1 MNLLLSIA
9 VVFLLL
15 ILAVF
20 LTYSFAK
27 RKWQKEHSS
36 SQTRIALL
44 EDKARTAD
52 QMLIENREM
61 SGQKALADERGR
73 QLEKLQA
80 DFIQKSDDYTR
91 AISEKRELQTQ
102 LDHQK
107 EVLEQTYGKMQKDFQ
122 ALTQTIM
129 EDSSK
134 KLSERNVED
143 MKLLLNPLSERLGEF
158 RLRLDA
164 THDEQTKQRTALET
178 QIKTLSE
185 LNQRISVD
193 AENLTKALKGDSKAQ
208 GTWGEML
215 LQRVLEASGLRLGE
229 EYHVQVSLQSE
240 DGKRL
245 QPDAVV
251 HLPGKRDVVIDSKVS
266 LVSYEQFCSADSE
279 PTRAES
285 AKLLASSIRT
295 HIKGLSVKTYHKLEG
310 INSIDYV
317 LMFIPIEGAFSLAMS
332 VDRALFE
339 DAMGQNIMLVSPTT
353 LLATLR
359 TIEFS
364 WRSERQNQNVQQIF
378 KLAGNL
384 YDKFA
389 AFAKDLTDL
398 GIQINRAQETYEKS
412 VSKLSTGKGN
422 LTRRAEQ
429 LRELGAKSTKSLP
442 AGLAESEEE
451 IGSLVDDE
459 AGEAEEQ

>member
-1 MNLLLSIA
+1 MNLFLVIII
-9 VVFLLL
+9 FILLL
-15 ILAVF
+15 CIAIF
-20 LTYSFAK
+20 STYTIAK
-27 RKWQKEHSS
+27 RKWQKDNSN

-44 EDKARTAD
+44 EDKTKNLD
-52 QMLIENREM
+52 QLLIENKDL
-61 SGQKALADERGR
+61 SGQRLLAEERGR
-73 QLEKLQA
+73 QLEKLQSELS
-80 DFIQKSDDYTR
+80 QRQDDLTR
-91 AISEKRELQTQ
+91 AISEKRELHTQ

-107 EVLEQTYGKMQKDFQ
+107 EVLEQTYEKMQKDFRV
-122 ALTQTIM
+122 LTQTIID
-129 EDSSK
+129 DSSK
-134 KLSERNVED
+134 KLSERNNED
-143 MKLLLNPLSERLGEF
+143 MKLLLNPLSERLGEV

-178 QIKTLSE
+178 QIKALSE

-229 EYHVQVSLQSE
+229 EYNVQVSLQSE

-245 QPDAVV
+245 QPDAIV

-279 PTRAES
+279 QARAES

-378 KLAGNL
+378 KLAGDL

-389 AFAKDLTDL
+389 AFAKDLSDL
-398 GIQINRAQETYEKS
+398 GTQLNKVHDTYDKS
-412 VSKLSTGKGN
+412 ISKLATGKGN

-429 LRELGAKSTKSLP
+429 LRELGAKSSKSLP
-442 AGLAESEEE
+442 AGWAEVEEDVE
-451 IGSLVDDE
+451 ALPSKDTDE
-459 AGEAEEQ
+459 ADE

>member
-1 MNLLLSIA
+1 MELMLVIA
-9 VVFLLL
+9 VAFLLL

-20 LTYSFAK
+20 ITYTFSK
-27 RKWQKEHSS
+27 RKWQKESSS

-44 EDKARTAD
+44 EDKAKTVD
-52 QMLIENREM
+52 QVLIENREL
-61 SGQKALADERGR
+61 SGQKALAEERGH

-80 DFIQKSDDYTR
+80 EYSVKNDEFTR

-107 EVLEQTYGKMQKDFQ
+107 EVLEQTYEKMQKDFRV
-122 ALTQTIM
+122 LTQTII
-129 EDSSK
+129 EDNSK
-134 KLSERNVED
+134 KLSERNVEE
-143 MKLLLNPLSERLGEF
+143 MKLLLTPLSERLSEF
-158 RLRLDA
+158 RIRLDA

-215 LQRVLEASGLRLGE
+215 LQRVLEASGLRIGE
-229 EYHVQVSLQSE
+229 EYHVQVSLQSD

-245 QPDAVV
+245 QPDAIV
-251 HLPGKRDVVIDSKVS
+251 HLPGNRDVVVDSKVS

-279 PTRAES
+279 SARAES
-285 AKLLASSIRT
+285 VKLLASSIRN
-295 HIKGLSVKTYHKLEG
+295 HIKGLSDKTYHKLEG

-339 DAMGQNIMLVSPTT
+339 DAMVQNIMLVSPTT

-389 AFAKDLTDL
+389 AFAKDLADL
-398 GIQINRAQETYEKS
+398 GTQINRVHDTYEKS
-412 VSKLSTGKGN
+412 VSKLSSGKGN

-442 AGLAESEEE
+442 AGWAESDEE
-451 IGSLVDDE
+451 IGTLIDE
-459 AGEAEEQ
+459 EVGEAEEQ